1 MRLDV
6 HGGAG
11 AERRKLKSIM
21 ARQKGKER
29 SPWSGMLVA
38 KRVSAQVWVVSFSLC
53 RREQLNQLI
62 HTLRAKAEVRVE
74 MA

>member
-1 MRLDV
+1 
-6 HGGAG
+6 
-11 AERRKLKSIM
+11 
-21 ARQKGKER
+21 
-29 SPWSGMLVA
+29 MLVA